1 MLFNFLLDN
10 ICFQGVIKQ
19 NFQPRCFFSLK
30 RTQHARIDI
39 TVRYAYKSSTTVHL
53 ICEVLTVKNIHGSYV
68 IPDGGKPIISKFFF
82 I

>member
-19 NFQPRCFFSLK
+19 NFQPRGFFSLK

-53 ICEVLTVKNIHGSYV
+53 IRKF
-68 IPDGGKPIISKFFF
+68 KPSKISMDPT
-82 I
+82 